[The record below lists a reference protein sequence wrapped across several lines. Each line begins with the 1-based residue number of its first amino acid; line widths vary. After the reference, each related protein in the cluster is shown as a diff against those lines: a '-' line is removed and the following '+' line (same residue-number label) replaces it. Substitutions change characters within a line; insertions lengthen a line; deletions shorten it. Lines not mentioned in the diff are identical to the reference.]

1 MTYEHI
7 CTVCKTST
15 KHISDLTAEML
26 HIYTPYILMEVY
38 GIPADWDEEKI
49 DAAIDD
55 TVSGIP
61 LGRVE
66 GYLVLG
72 AAIERSGEDLYE
84 CCDSTSEEL
93 ENAVSALMEKNGPLK
108 YAMNLFH
115 ITELNVKDPEAVEIL
130 LEELPAMIFTHMNVF
145 PDIISFNPAPLPHEP
160 SKLEQI
166 QRDLAMIAYNEANK
180 KLEKQIFGDGEPDE
194 DEEEDAPQ
202 LTLSPEQLNIAM
214 GKRNEGESYSEE
226 YIDKE
231 AWQPFLDAGYEEW
244 RRTRVLYKIVD

>member
-115 ITELNVKDPEAVEIL
+115 IHAYECLSGHHFFQSSSAAARAQQAGTDPARSGNDCL
-130 LEELPAMIFTHMNVF
+130 
-145 PDIISFNPAPLPHEP
+145 
-160 SKLEQI
+160 
-166 QRDLAMIAYNEANK
+166 QR
-180 KLEKQIFGDGEPDE
+180 
-194 DEEEDAPQ
+194 
-202 LTLSPEQLNIAM
+202 
-214 GKRNEGESYSEE
+214 GK
-226 YIDKE
+226 
-231 AWQPFLDAGYEEW
+231 
-244 RRTRVLYKIVD
+244 